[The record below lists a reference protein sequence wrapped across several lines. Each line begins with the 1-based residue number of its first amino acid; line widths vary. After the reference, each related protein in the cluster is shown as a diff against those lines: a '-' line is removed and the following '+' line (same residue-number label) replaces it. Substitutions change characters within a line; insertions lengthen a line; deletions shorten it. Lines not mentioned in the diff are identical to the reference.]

1 MMKNLKK
8 IALGLSLVLTL
19 AGCGNKKD
27 DTNSNSSPSNQAKT
41 EDRFADAKVIKIG
54 VCGEKNEVLEDI
66 AKRFE
71 KDTGKKIEIVPFS
84 DYNQPNEALKSGDI
98 DLNAFQH
105 KKFLEDY
112 NESHKTDIVAVGDT
126 LLAPMGIYSDKIKDV
141 KEIKDGDKIAIPNDP
156 TNGARALFL
165 LQSAGLL
172 ELEGK
177 EGDAIT
183 LDNIKKNPK
192 NLEIIELDASQT
204 ARNLTEVAASVINS
218 GVAVDAGFVPTED
231 AIYLEDKD
239 DPAKAIYVN
248 IIAARKEDK
257 DSKTVENFI
266 KNYYQTDETKKL
278 VEKETKGS
286 EIPAWK

>member
-1 MMKNLKK
+1 MKKITK
-8 IALGLSLVLTL
+8 IALGLGLVLSLT
-19 AGCGNKKD
+19 ACGNKKD
-27 DTNSNSSPSNQAKT
+27 DTNSNSNASNQAKT
-41 EDRFADAKVIKIG
+41 EDRFADAKEIKIG

-71 KDTGKKIEIVPFS
+71 KDTGKKIKIVSFS
-84 DYNQPNEALKSGDI
+84 DYNQPNEALKAGDI

-112 NESHKTDIVAVGDT
+112 NKSHKTDIVAVGDT

-141 KEIKDGDKIAIPNDP
+141 KELKDGDKIAIPNDP

-165 LQSAGLL
+165 LQSAGL
-172 ELEGK
+172 
-177 EGDAIT
+177 
-183 LDNIKKNPK
+183 
-192 NLEIIELDASQT
+192 IEVDASQT

>member
-1 MMKNLKK
+1 MKNLKK

-19 AGCGNKKD
+19 TGCGNKKD

-41 EDRFADAKVIKIG
+41 VDRFADAKVIKIG

-71 KDTGKKIEIVPFS
+71 KDTGKKMEIVPFS

-112 NESHKTDIVAVGDT
+112 NKSHKTDIVAVGDT

-165 LQSAGLL
+165 LQSAGLI

-231 AIYLEDKD
+231 AVYLEDKD

>member
-19 AGCGNKKD
+19 TGCGNKKN

-112 NESHKTDIVAVGDT
+112 NKSHKTDIVAVGDT
-126 LLAPMGIYSDKIKDV
+126 LLATMGIYSDKIKDV

-183 LDNIKKNPK
+183 LNNIKKNPK

-257 DSKTVENFI
+257 DSKTIENFI

>member
-1 MMKNLKK
+1 MKKITK
-8 IALGLSLVLTL
+8 IALGLGLVLSLT
-19 AGCGNKKD
+19 ACGNKKD
-27 DTNSNSSPSNQAKT
+27 DANSNSNATNKAKT
-41 EDRFADAKVIKIG
+41 EDRFKDAKEIKIG

-71 KDTGKKIEIVPFS
+71 KDTGKKIKIVSFS
-84 DYNQPNEALKSGDI
+84 DYNQPNEALKAGDI
-98 DLNAFQH
+98 DINAFQH

-112 NESHKTDIVAVGDT
+112 NKSHKTDIVSVGDT

-141 KEIKDGDKIAIPNDP
+141 KELKDGDKIAIPNDP

-165 LQSAGLL
+165 LQSAGLI
-172 ELEGK
+172 EVDGK

-183 LDNIKKNPK
+183 VDDIKENPK

-204 ARNLTEVAASVINS
+204 ARNLTEVAVSVINS

-231 AIYLEDKD
+231 SIYLEDKD

-257 DSKTVENFI
+257 DSKTLENFI

>member
-19 AGCGNKKD
+19 VGCGNKKD

-41 EDRFADAKVIKIG
+41 EDRSADAKVIKIG

-112 NESHKTDIVAVGDT
+112 NKSHKTDIVAVGDT

-257 DSKTVENFI
+257 DSKTIENFI

>member
-1 MMKNLKK
+1 MKK
-8 IALGLSLVLTL
+8 ITKITLGLGLVLSLT
-19 AGCGNKKD
+19 ACGNKKD
-27 DTNSNSSPSNQAKT
+27 DTNSNSNASNQAKT
-41 EDRFADAKVIKIG
+41 EDRFADAKEIKIG

-71 KDTGKKIEIVPFS
+71 KDTGKKIKIVSFS
-84 DYNQPNEALKSGDI
+84 DYNQPNEALKAGDI

-112 NESHKTDIVAVGDT
+112 NKSHKTDIVAVGDT

-141 KEIKDGDKIAIPNDP
+141 KELKDGDKIAIPNDP

-165 LQSAGLL
+165 LQSAGLI
-172 ELEGK
+172 EVDGK

-183 LDNIKKNPK
+183 VADIKKNPK

-257 DSKTVENFI
+257 DSKTIENFI

>member
-1 MMKNLKK
+1 MKKITK
-8 IALGLSLVLTL
+8 IALGLGLVLSLT
-19 AGCGNKKD
+19 ACGNKKD
-27 DTNSNSSPSNQAKT
+27 DTNSNNNETNQAKT
-41 EDRFADAKVIKIG
+41 EDRFADAKEIKIG

-71 KDTGKKIEIVPFS
+71 KDTGKKIKIVSFS
-84 DYNQPNEALKSGDI
+84 DYNQPNEALKAGDI

-112 NESHKTDIVAVGDT
+112 NKSHKTDIVAVGDT

-165 LQSAGLL
+165 LQSAGLI
-172 ELEGK
+172 EVDGK

-183 LDNIKKNPK
+183 VADIKKNPK

>member
-19 AGCGNKKD
+19 TGCGNKKE
-27 DTNSNSSPSNQAKT
+27 DTNSNSSASNQAKS
-41 EDRFADAKVIKIG
+41 EDRFADAKEIKIG
-54 VCGEKNEVLEDI
+54 VCCEKNEVLEDV

-71 KDTGKKIEIVPFS
+71 KDTGKKIKIVPFS
-84 DYNQPNEALKSGDI
+84 DYNQPNEALNSRDI
-98 DLNAFQH
+98 DINSFQH

-112 NESHKTDIVAVGDT
+112 NKSHKTDIVSVGDT

-165 LQSAGLL
+165 LQSAGLI
-172 ELEGK
+172 EVEGK

-192 NLEIIELDASQT
+192 KLEIIELDASQT

-218 GVAVDAGFVPTED
+218 GMAVDAGFIPTED
-231 AIYLEDKD
+231 SIYLEDKD

-248 IIAARKEDK
+248 IFAARKEDK
-257 DSKTVENFI
+257 DSKTLENFV
-266 KNYYQTDETKKL
+266 KNYYQTEETKKL
-278 VEKETKGS
+278 IEKETKGS

>member
-1 MMKNLKK
+1 MKKITK
-8 IALGLSLVLTL
+8 IALGLGLVLSLT
-19 AGCGNKKD
+19 ACGNKKD
-27 DTNSNSSPSNQAKT
+27 DTNSNSNASNKAKT
-41 EDRFADAKVIKIG
+41 EDRFADAKEIKIG

-71 KDTGKKIEIVPFS
+71 KDTGKKIKIVSFS
-84 DYNQPNEALKSGDI
+84 DYNQPNEALKAGDI

-112 NESHKTDIVAVGDT
+112 NKSHKTDIVAVGDT

-141 KEIKDGDKIAIPNDP
+141 KELKDGDKIAIPNDP

-165 LQSAGLL
+165 LQSAGLI
-172 ELEGK
+172 EVDGK
-177 EGDAIT
+177 EGDSIT
-183 LDNIKKNPK
+183 VADIKKNPK

-231 AIYLEDKD
+231 SIYLEDKD

-248 IIAARKEDK
+248 IIAAKKEDEN
-257 DSKTVENFI
+257 SKTLEDFV

>member
-1 MMKNLKK
+1 MKKITK
-8 IALGLSLVLTL
+8 IALGLGLVLSLT
-19 AGCGNKKD
+19 ACGNKKD
-27 DTNSNSSPSNQAKT
+27 DTNSNSNASNKAKT
-41 EDRFADAKVIKIG
+41 EDRFADAKEIKIG

-71 KDTGKKIEIVPFS
+71 KDTGKKIKIVSFS
-84 DYNQPNEALKSGDI
+84 DYNQPNEALKAGDI

-112 NESHKTDIVAVGDT
+112 NKSHKTDIVAVGDT

-141 KEIKDGDKIAIPNDP
+141 KELKDGDKIAIPNDP

-165 LQSAGLL
+165 LQSAGLI
-172 ELEGK
+172 EVDGK
-177 EGDAIT
+177 EGDSIT
-183 LDNIKKNPK
+183 VADIKKNPK

>member
-1 MMKNLKK
+1 MKKFTK
-8 IALGLSLVLTL
+8 IALGLGLVLSLT
-19 AGCGNKKD
+19 ACGNKKD
-27 DTNSNSSPSNQAKT
+27 DANSNSSSSNQAKT
-41 EDRFADAKVIKIG
+41 EDRFKDAKEIKIG

-71 KDTGKKIEIVPFS
+71 KDTGKKIKIVSFS
-84 DYNQPNEALKSGDI
+84 DYNQPNEALKAGDI
-98 DLNAFQH
+98 DINAFQH

-112 NESHKTDIVAVGDT
+112 NKSHKTDIVSVGDT

-141 KEIKDGDKIAIPNDP
+141 KEIKEKDKIAIPNDP

-165 LQSAGLL
+165 LQSAGLI
-172 ELEGK
+172 EVDGK

-183 LDNIKKNPK
+183 VDDIKENPK
-192 NLEIIELDASQT
+192 KLEIIELDASQT

-231 AIYLEDKD
+231 SIYLEDKD

-248 IIAARKEDK
+248 IIAAKKEDEN
-257 DSKTVENFI
+257 SKTLEDFV

>member
-1 MMKNLKK
+1 MKKFTK
-8 IALGLSLVLTL
+8 IALGLSLVLSLT
-19 AGCGNKKD
+19 ACGNKKD
-27 DTNSNSSPSNQAKT
+27 ETNSNSNETNKAKT
-41 EDRFADAKVIKIG
+41 EDRFADAKEIKIG

-71 KDTGKKIEIVPFS
+71 KDTGKKIKIVSFS
-84 DYNQPNEALKSGDI
+84 DYNQPNEALKAGDI
-98 DLNAFQH
+98 DINAFQH

-112 NESHKTDIVAVGDT
+112 NESHKTDIVSVGDT

-141 KEIKDGDKIAIPNDP
+141 KELKDGDKIAIPNDP

-165 LQSAGLL
+165 LQSAGLIKVD
-172 ELEGK
+172 GK

-183 LDNIKKNPK
+183 VDDIKENPK

-231 AIYLEDKD
+231 SIYLEDKD

-248 IIAARKEDK
+248 IIAAKKEDK
-257 DSKTVENFI
+257 NSKTLENFV
-266 KNYYQTDETKKL
+266 KNYYQTDEAKKL

>member
-19 AGCGNKKD
+19 TGCGNKKED
-27 DTNSNSSPSNQAKT
+27 KNSNSSPSNQAKS
-41 EDRFADAKVIKIG
+41 EDRFADAKEIKIG
-54 VCGEKNEVLEDI
+54 VCGEKNEVLEDV

-71 KDTGKKIEIVPFS
+71 KDTGKKIKIVPFS
-84 DYNQPNEALKSGDI
+84 DYNQPNEALNSGDI
-98 DLNAFQH
+98 DINSFQH

-112 NESHKTDIVAVGDT
+112 NKSHKTDIVSVGDT

-165 LQSAGLL
+165 LQSAGLI
-172 ELEGK
+172 EVEGK

-183 LDNIKKNPK
+183 IDNIKKNPK

-218 GVAVDAGFVPTED
+218 GMAVDAGFIPTED
-231 AIYLEDKD
+231 SIYLEDKD

-248 IIAARKEDK
+248 IFAARKEDK
-257 DSKTVENFI
+257 DSKTLENFV
-266 KNYYQTDETKKL
+266 KNYYQTDQTKKL
-278 VEKETKGS
+278 IEKETKGS

>member
-19 AGCGNKKD
+19 TGCGNKKD

-112 NESHKTDIVAVGDT
+112 NKSHKTDIVAVGDT

>member
-19 AGCGNKKD
+19 TGCGNKKE
-27 DTNSNSSPSNQAKT
+27 DTNSNSSPSNQAKS
-41 EDRFADAKVIKIG
+41 EDRFAYAKEIKIG
-54 VCGEKNEVLEDI
+54 VCGEKNEVLEDV

-71 KDTGKKIEIVPFS
+71 KDTGKKIKIVTFS
-84 DYNQPNEALKSGDI
+84 DYNQPNEALNSGDI
-98 DLNAFQH
+98 DINSFQH

-112 NESHKTDIVAVGDT
+112 NKSHKTDIVSVGDT

-165 LQSAGLL
+165 LQSAGLI
-172 ELEGK
+172 EVEGK

-183 LDNIKKNPK
+183 IDNIKKNPK

-218 GVAVDAGFVPTED
+218 GMAVDAGFIPTQD
-231 AIYLEDKD
+231 SIYLEDKD

-248 IIAARKEDK
+248 IFAARKEDK
-257 DSKTVENFI
+257 DSKTLENFV
-266 KNYYQTDETKKL
+266 KNYYQTEETKKL
-278 VEKETKGS
+278 IEKETKGS

>member
-19 AGCGNKKD
+19 VGCGNKKD

-41 EDRFADAKVIKIG
+41 EDRFADIKEIKIG

-84 DYNQPNEALKSGDI
+84 DYNQPNEALKAGDI

-112 NESHKTDIVAVGDT
+112 NKSHKTDIVAVGDT

>member
-1 MMKNLKK
+1 MKKITK
-8 IALGLSLVLTL
+8 IALGLGLVLSLT
-19 AGCGNKKD
+19 ACGNKKD
-27 DTNSNSSPSNQAKT
+27 DTNSNSNETNKAKT
-41 EDRFADAKVIKIG
+41 EDRFADAKEIKIG

-71 KDTGKKIEIVPFS
+71 KDTGKKIKIVSFS
-84 DYNQPNEALKSGDI
+84 DYNQPNEALKAGDI

-112 NESHKTDIVAVGDT
+112 NKSHKTDIVAVGDT

-165 LQSAGLL
+165 LQSAGLI
-172 ELEGK
+172 EVDGK

-183 LDNIKKNPK
+183 VADIKKNPK
-192 NLEIIELDASQT
+192 KLEIIELDASQT

-218 GVAVDAGFVPTED
+218 GVAVDAGFVPTEN

>member
-19 AGCGNKKD
+19 TGCGNKKE
-27 DTNSNSSPSNQAKT
+27 DTNSNSNPSNQAKS
-41 EDRFADAKVIKIG
+41 EDRFADVKEIKIG
-54 VCGEKNEVLEDI
+54 VCGEKNEVLEDV

-71 KDTGKKIEIVPFS
+71 KDTGKKIKIVPFS
-84 DYNQPNEALKSGDI
+84 DYNQPNEALNSGDI
-98 DLNAFQH
+98 DINSFQH

-112 NESHKTDIVAVGDT
+112 NKSHKTDIVSVGDT

-165 LQSAGLL
+165 LQSAGLI
-172 ELEGK
+172 EVEGK

-218 GVAVDAGFVPTED
+218 GMAVDAGFIPTQD
-231 AIYLEDKD
+231 SIYLEDKD

-248 IIAARKEDK
+248 IFAARKEDK
-257 DSKTVENFI
+257 DSKTLENFV
-266 KNYYQTDETKKL
+266 KNYYQTEETKKL
-278 VEKETKGS
+278 IEKETKGS

>member
-19 AGCGNKKD
+19 TGCGNKKD
-27 DTNSNSSPSNQAKT
+27 DANSNSSPSNQAKT
-41 EDRFADAKVIKIG
+41 EDRFADLKEIKIG

-71 KDTGKKIEIVPFS
+71 KDTGKKIKIVPFS
-84 DYNQPNEALKSGDI
+84 DYNQPNEALKAGDI

-112 NESHKTDIVAVGDT
+112 NKSHKTDIVAVGDT

>member
-1 MMKNLKK
+1 MKKITK
-8 IALGLSLVLTL
+8 IALGLGLVLSLT
-19 AGCGNKKD
+19 ACGNKKD
-27 DTNSNSSPSNQAKT
+27 DTNSNSNASNQAKT
-41 EDRFADAKVIKIG
+41 EDRFADVKEIKIG

-71 KDTGKKIEIVPFS
+71 KDTGKKIKIVSFL
-84 DYNQPNEALKSGDI
+84 DYNQPNEALKAGDI

-112 NESHKTDIVAVGDT
+112 NKSHKTDIVAVGDT

-165 LQSAGLL
+165 LQSAGLI
-172 ELEGK
+172 EVDGK

-183 LDNIKKNPK
+183 VADIKENPK

>member
-19 AGCGNKKD
+19 VGCGNKKD

-41 EDRFADAKVIKIG
+41 EDRFADIKEIKIG

-112 NESHKTDIVAVGDT
+112 NKSHKTDIVAVGDT

>member
-19 AGCGNKKD
+19 TGCGNKKE
-27 DTNSNSSPSNQAKT
+27 DTNSNSSASNQAKS
-41 EDRFADAKVIKIG
+41 EDRFADEKEIKIG
-54 VCGEKNEVLEDI
+54 VCGEKNEVLEDV

-71 KDTGKKIEIVPFS
+71 KDTGKKIKIVPFS
-84 DYNQPNEALKSGDI
+84 DYNQPNEALNSGDI
-98 DLNAFQH
+98 DINSFQH

-112 NESHKTDIVAVGDT
+112 NKSHKTDIVSVGDT

-165 LQSAGLL
+165 LQSAGLI
-172 ELEGK
+172 EVEGK

-183 LDNIKKNPK
+183 IDNIKKNPK

-218 GVAVDAGFVPTED
+218 GMAVDAGFIPTQD
-231 AIYLEDKD
+231 SIYLEDKD

-248 IIAARKEDK
+248 IFAARKEDK
-257 DSKTVENFI
+257 DSKTLENFV
-266 KNYYQTDETKKL
+266 KNYYQTDQTKKL
-278 VEKETKGS
+278 IEKETKGS

>member
-1 MMKNLKK
+1 MKNLKK

-19 AGCGNKKD
+19 TGCGNKKE
-27 DTNSNSSPSNQAKT
+27 DTNSNSNPSNQAKS
-41 EDRFADAKVIKIG
+41 EDRFADVKEIKIG
-54 VCGEKNEVLEDI
+54 VCGEKNEVLEDV

-71 KDTGKKIEIVPFS
+71 KDTGKKIKIVPFS
-84 DYNQPNEALKSGDI
+84 DYNQPNEALNSGDI
-98 DLNAFQH
+98 DINSFQH

-112 NESHKTDIVAVGDT
+112 NKSHKTDIVSVGDT

-165 LQSAGLL
+165 LQSAGLI
-172 ELEGK
+172 EVEGK

-218 GVAVDAGFVPTED
+218 GMAVDAGFIPTQD
-231 AIYLEDKD
+231 SIYLEDKD

-248 IIAARKEDK
+248 IFAARKEDK
-257 DSKTVENFI
+257 DSKTLENFV
-266 KNYYQTDETKKL
+266 KNYYQTEETKKL
-278 VEKETKGS
+278 IEKETKGS

>member
-19 AGCGNKKD
+19 VGCGNKKD
-27 DTNSNSSPSNQAKT
+27 DTNSNSSSSNQAKT

-84 DYNQPNEALKSGDI
+84 DYSRPNEALKSGDI

-257 DSKTVENFI
+257 DSKTIENFI

>member
-19 AGCGNKKD
+19 VGCGNKKN

-41 EDRFADAKVIKIG
+41 EDRFADIKEIKIG
-54 VCGEKNEVLEDI
+54 VCGEKNEVLEDV

-71 KDTGKKIEIVPFS
+71 KDTGKKIKIVPFS
-84 DYNQPNEALKSGDI
+84 DYNQPNEALNSGDI
-98 DLNAFQH
+98 DINSFQH

-112 NESHKTDIVAVGDT
+112 NKSHKTDIVSVGDT

-165 LQSAGLL
+165 LQSAGLI
-172 ELEGK
+172 EVEGK

-204 ARNLTEVAASVINS
+204 ARNLTEVVVSVINS
-218 GVAVDAGFVPTED
+218 GMAVDAGFIPTQD
-231 AIYLEDKD
+231 SIYLEDKD

-248 IIAARKEDK
+248 IFAARKEDK
-257 DSKTVENFI
+257 DSKTLENFV
-266 KNYYQTDETKKL
+266 KNYYQTEETKKL
-278 VEKETKGS
+278 IEKETKGS

>member
-19 AGCGNKKD
+19 TGCGNKKN

-112 NESHKTDIVAVGDT
+112 NKSHKTDIVAVGDT
-126 LLAPMGIYSDKIKDV
+126 LLAPMGIYSDKIKNV

-239 DPAKAIYVN
+239 DLAKAIYVN

-257 DSKTVENFI
+257 DSKTIENFI

>member
-1 MMKNLKK
+1 MKKITK
-8 IALGLSLVLTL
+8 IALGLGLVLSLT
-19 AGCGNKKD
+19 ACGNKKD
-27 DTNSNSSPSNQAKT
+27 DTNSNSNASNQAKT
-41 EDRFADAKVIKIG
+41 EDRFADAKEIKIG

-71 KDTGKKIEIVPFS
+71 KDTGKKIKIVSFS
-84 DYNQPNEALKSGDI
+84 DYNQPNEALKAGDI

-112 NESHKTDIVAVGDT
+112 NKSHKTDIVAVGDT

-165 LQSAGLL
+165 LQSAGLI
-172 ELEGK
+172 EVDGK
-177 EGDAIT
+177 EGDSIT
-183 LDNIKKNPK
+183 VTDIKKNPK

>member
-19 AGCGNKKD
+19 VGCGNKKD
-27 DTNSNSSPSNQAKT
+27 DTNSNSSSSNQAKT

-112 NESHKTDIVAVGDT
+112 NKSHKTDIVAVGDT

-257 DSKTVENFI
+257 DSKTIENFI

>member
-19 AGCGNKKD
+19 TGCGNKKD

-41 EDRFADAKVIKIG
+41 EDRFADSKVIKIG

-71 KDTGKKIEIVPFS
+71 KDTGKKIKIVPFS
-84 DYNQPNEALKSGDI
+84 DYNQPNEALNSGDI
-98 DLNAFQH
+98 DINSFQH

-278 VEKETKGS
+278 VEKESKGS

>member
-1 MMKNLKK
+1 MKKFTK
-8 IALGLSLVLTL
+8 IALGLGLVLSLT
-19 AGCGNKKD
+19 ACGNKKD
-27 DTNSNSSPSNQAKT
+27 DTNSNSNSSNQAKT
-41 EDRFADAKVIKIG
+41 EDGFKDAKEIKIG

-71 KDTGKKIEIVPFS
+71 KDTGKKIKIVSFS
-84 DYNQPNEALKSGDI
+84 DYNQPNEALKAGDI
-98 DLNAFQH
+98 DINAFQH

-112 NESHKTDIVAVGDT
+112 NKSHKTDIVSVGDT

-141 KEIKDGDKIAIPNDP
+141 KEIKEKDKIAIPNDP

-165 LQSAGLL
+165 LQSAGLI
-172 ELEGK
+172 EVDGK

-183 LDNIKKNPK
+183 VDDIKENPK

-204 ARNLTEVAASVINS
+204 ARNLTEVAVSVINS

-231 AIYLEDKD
+231 SIYLEDKD

-248 IIAARKEDK
+248 IIAAKKEDEN
-257 DSKTVENFI
+257 SKTLENFV

>member
-1 MMKNLKK
+1 MKKFTK
-8 IALGLSLVLTL
+8 IALGLSLVLSLT
-19 AGCGNKKD
+19 ACGNKKD
-27 DTNSNSSPSNQAKT
+27 ETNSNSNETNKAKT
-41 EDRFADAKVIKIG
+41 EDRFADAKEIKIG

-71 KDTGKKIEIVPFS
+71 KDTGKKIKIVSFS
-84 DYNQPNEALKSGDI
+84 DYNQPNEALKAGDI
-98 DLNAFQH
+98 DINAFQH

-112 NESHKTDIVAVGDT
+112 NESHKTDIVSVGDT

-141 KEIKDGDKIAIPNDP
+141 KEIKEKDKIAIPNDP

-165 LQSAGLL
+165 LQSAGLIKVD
-172 ELEGK
+172 GK

-183 LDNIKKNPK
+183 LDNIKENPK
-192 NLEIIELDASQT
+192 DLEIIELDASQT

-231 AIYLEDKD
+231 SIYLEDKD

-248 IIAARKEDK
+248 IIAAKKEDEN
-257 DSKTVENFI
+257 SKILENFV

>member
-19 AGCGNKKD
+19 VGCGNKKD

-112 NESHKTDIVAVGDT
+112 NKSHKADIVAVGDT

-257 DSKTVENFI
+257 DSKTIENFI

>member
-19 AGCGNKKD
+19 VGCGNKKD
-27 DTNSNSSPSNQAKT
+27 DTNSNYSPSNQAKT
-41 EDRFADAKVIKIG
+41 EDRFADLKEIKIG

>member
-1 MMKNLKK
+1 MKKITK
-8 IALGLSLVLTL
+8 IALGLGLVLSLT
-19 AGCGNKKD
+19 ACGNKKD
-27 DTNSNSSPSNQAKT
+27 DTNSNSNASNQAKT
-41 EDRFADAKVIKIG
+41 EDRFADAKEIKIG

-71 KDTGKKIEIVPFS
+71 KDTGKKIKIVSFS
-84 DYNQPNEALKSGDI
+84 DYNQPNEALKAGDI

-112 NESHKTDIVAVGDT
+112 NKSHKTDIVAVGDT

-165 LQSAGLL
+165 LQSAGLI
-172 ELEGK
+172 EVDGK

-183 LDNIKKNPK
+183 VADIKENPK

>member
-1 MMKNLKK
+1 MKKFTK
-8 IALGLSLVLTL
+8 IALGLSLVLSLT
-19 AGCGNKKD
+19 ACGNKKD
-27 DTNSNSSPSNQAKT
+27 ETNSNSNETNKAKT
-41 EDRFADAKVIKIG
+41 EDRFADAKEIKIG

-71 KDTGKKIEIVPFS
+71 KDTGKKIKIVSFS
-84 DYNQPNEALKSGDI
+84 DYNQPNEALKAGDI
-98 DLNAFQH
+98 DINAFQH

-112 NESHKTDIVAVGDT
+112 NESHKTDIVSVGDT

-141 KEIKDGDKIAIPNDP
+141 KELKDGDKIAIPNDP

-165 LQSAGLL
+165 LQSAGLIKVD
-172 ELEGK
+172 GK

-183 LDNIKKNPK
+183 VDDIKENPK

-231 AIYLEDKD
+231 SIYLEDKD

-248 IIAARKEDK
+248 IIAAKKEDK
-257 DSKTVENFI
+257 NSKTLENFV

>member
-1 MMKNLKK
+1 MKKITK
-8 IALGLSLVLTL
+8 IALGLGLVLSLT
-19 AGCGNKKD
+19 ACGNKKE
-27 DTNSNSSPSNQAKT
+27 DTNSNSNASNQAKT
-41 EDRFADAKVIKIG
+41 EDRFADAKEIKIG

-71 KDTGKKIEIVPFS
+71 KDTGKKIKIVSFS
-84 DYNQPNEALKSGDI
+84 DYNQPNEALKAGDI

-112 NESHKTDIVAVGDT
+112 NKSHKTDIVAVGDT

-141 KEIKDGDKIAIPNDP
+141 KELKDGDKIAIPNDP

-165 LQSAGLL
+165 LQSAGLI
-172 ELEGK
+172 EVDGK

-183 LDNIKKNPK
+183 VADIKENPK

-204 ARNLTEVAASVINS
+204 ARNLTEVAVSVINS

-231 AIYLEDKD
+231 SIYLEDKD

-248 IIAARKEDK
+248 IIAAKKEDEN
-257 DSKTVENFI
+257 SKTLENFV